1 MYKKKIMEQS
11 ANPALDKAM
20 RVSRITV
27 YVNVVLS
34 LGKFAA
40 GVVGR
45 SGAMISDAVHSL
57 SDVFSTFV
65 VMAGIKMADKKEDT
79 EHPYGHERME
89 CVAAIILA
97 VFLAVIGA
105 GIGIG
110 GIKNIAGGSYED
122 LTVPGALSLVAA
134 VVSIA
139 VKEWMYHYT
148 KRTAVMINSGALLA
162 DAWHHRSDA
171 MSSVGAFVG
180 ILFAMIGFPVM
191 DAVASVLISLMI
203 VKAAYD
209 IFRDGLNKMIDR
221 SCDEETEAEMRN
233 IILNETGVLGI
244 KSMKTRLFGSKMYLD
259 LEIFA
264 DGELTLIES
273 HAIAHRVH
281 DAIEAAFPQCKHCM
295 VHVDPR
301 LPDVKTKE

>member
-1 MYKKKIMEQS
+1 MINRKMKSRKPEAAI
-11 ANPALDKAM
+11 DKAM

-34 LGKFAA
+34 FGKFAA
-40 GVVGR
+40 GIISK

-89 CVAAIILA
+89 CVAAVILA
-97 VFLAVIGA
+97 VILAVIGV

-110 GIKNIAGGSYED
+110 GIKDIVGGDYED
-122 LTVPGALSLVAA
+122 LTVPGVLSLIAA
-134 VVSIA
+134 VVSI
-139 VKEWMYHYT
+139 VIKEWMYHYT
-148 KRTAVMINSGALLA
+148 KRAAVEINSGALMA

-180 ILFAMIGFPVM
+180 ILFARIGFPVM
-191 DAVASVLISLMI
+191 DAVASFVISLFI

-221 SCDEETEAEMRN
+221 SCDEETEARMRDV
-233 IILNETGVLGI
+233 IMSEAGVLGI
-244 KSMKTRLFGSKMYLD
+244 KSLKTRLFGSKMYLD
-259 LEIFA
+259 LEIYA
-264 DGELTLIES
+264 DGELSLIES

-281 DAIEAAFPQCKHCM
+281 DAIESAFPECKHCM
-295 VHVDPR
+295 VHVDPY
-301 LPDVKTKE
+301 TE